1 MKSKR
6 KTKQLRLFAALL
18 LLVAAMVMPSTAWA
32 QESTVTF
39 TAKEG
44 TAGFSNES
52 FDKLFDGKYTS
63 PDGTKWCL
71 TFPTDG
77 AYIIFSAS
85 EAIQVT
91 GYSIVTGND
100 NASEEG
106 RNPKS
111 WALYGCNDASAGRDS
126 ENWVLIDQKNEDT
139 VLQDENYQKYDFT
152 SLSNPPS
159 VRFLYFKMEI
169 TATKGASVMQMSE
182 LILTYTTCNH
192 QWVMTD
198 DVVAPT
204 CTEGGYDVYK
214 CSLCQLTKNVANDN
228 GALGHDWKSGTVVPP
243 TCTTDG
249 YTPQTCSR
257 CHAEQII
264 NIVNATGHQWGNDD
278 VCDVCQINNTVL
290 NIPQGDGTLA
300 NPYKISTV
308 GELFWFAGL
317 VNGDASVCDYN
328 ETEKPTGTKQNTA
341 ACAVL
346 IADISVNSNLL
357 ANLNEDGTVK
367 DGYSVTNWK
376 PIGNYYN
383 RFTGTFDGKGHTFSG
398 LYFNDTNTEYVGL
411 FGFNQGTI
419 KNVGVVDSY
428 FKGNNNVGGV
438 CGFNRGFAYVYEA
451 TATITNCYNTSS
463 VSGNEYVGGVCGYNK
478 GVTHGGTAI
487 ATTTDCYNTGSVS
500 GNKYIGG
507 VCGYNIAETEYGEA
521 SAIIS
526 NCHNTGSVSGNEYV
540 GGVCGYNKALKQD
553 ETATATATITN
564 CYFYSTAYS
573 GDAIGGNSDGTISN
587 VESKTADQFK
597 SGEVAWLLNGK
608 KSEGTVETPL
618 MWYQNLSAKSGDA
631 YPVLTSTGENTVYGG
646 YKHGET
652 TIHYSNTATHAHA
665 YVSSAADEANGN
677 HDKSYQSVF
686 NWVDNDDKT
695 NATVTATFTCAV
707 CGKTVTPDMTA
718 VLDQEHSNATAS
730 CTEKAQNTY
739 TTSYAFRGAT
749 FTDTYVQVVT
759 PALGHDMNEISL
771 NESKKIYSNQCQ
783 REGCEYIGYYAT
795 SDGMVKARYE
805 DGVYKV
811 PIFCLN
817 DGHAYDSKAQYT
829 VESLEYK
836 RMYYDDKWAAV
847 YVPFAIDCNQLPN
860 FMEMAVIN
868 NFHEYEQTDGS
879 YNVVLEVKRKTS
891 GTIAALTPC
900 VIRLK
905 TAPKEGFETVTM
917 RFSNAMFSPAA
928 DKYIDCSSVTR
939 YYKFTGSLTGK
950 SGFDEASDFVPL
962 NGDVVRASGD
972 TNLEPQRWFL
982 TATNR
987 GSTTPLP
994 VGLQRIAIR
1003 VMGDNEGE
1011 GGGTITS
1018 IDTLHLIEGLYT
1030 ESGRIVCAGEFRI
1043 YDLLGRD
1050 VTRLNGSLCGVY
1062 VVKVGEAAVKVVVK

>member
-1 MKSKR
+1 MKK
-6 KTKQLRLFAALL
+6 KITQLRWLATMLM
-18 LLVAAMVMPSTAWA
+18 LVAAMVMPSAVWA

-44 TAGFSNES
+44 TVGFSNES
-52 FDKLFDGKYTS
+52 YDKLIDGKYTS
-63 PDGTKWCL
+63 EDGTKWCL
-71 TFPTDG
+71 SFSSADG
-77 AYIIFSAS
+77 AYIIFNAS

-100 NASEEG
+100 NAQEAG

-126 ENWVLIDQKNEDT
+126 ENWVLIDQKNDDT

-169 TATKGASVMQMSE
+169 TAIHSGTVMQMSE
-182 LILTYTTCNH
+182 LILAYSPTCDH
-192 QWVMTD
+192 QWVKTG

-346 IADISVNSNLL
+346 IADISVNNNLL

-540 GGVCGYNKALKQD
+540 GGVCGYNKALKLKQD

-759 PALGHDMNEISL
+759 PALGHNMNAITF
-771 NESKKIYSNQCQ
+771 NDDKKIYSNKCQ
-783 REGCEYIGYYAT
+783 REGCGYIGYYAT
-795 SDGMVKARYE
+795 SDGMVEARYE

-817 DGHAYDSKAQYT
+817 DGLEYDSKAQYT
-829 VESLEYK
+829 VDSLEYK

-891 GTIAALTPC
+891 GTIPALTPC

-905 TAPKEGFETVTM
+905 EAPREGFETVTM
-917 RFSNAMFSPAA
+917 RFLNAMFSPAA

-939 YYKFTGSLTGK
+939 SYKFSGSLARIEKGILVD
-950 SGFDEASDFVPL
+950 GRDFVL
-962 NGDVVRASGD
+962 NKGKLYKANEQTV
-972 TNLEPQRWFL
+972 LLPQRWYL
-982 TATNR
+982 SAEDR
-987 GSTTPLP
+987 AGSSTSSAAMLRSISIN
-994 VGLQRIAIR
+994 VI
-1003 VMGDNEGE
+1003 GDSDG
-1011 GGGTITS
+1011 
-1018 IDTLHLIEGLYT
+1018 
-1030 ESGRIVCAGEFRI
+1030 
-1043 YDLLGRD
+1043 D
-1050 VTRLNGSLCGVY
+1050 VTGIEDIHVVTEKVTSVRDGIFDLQGRRLNSEPTNGIYIKNGVKY
-1062 VVKVGEAAVKVVVK
+1062 VK